1 LLLALISAHQE
12 IKTKT
17 GERIGDVRPHNIFL
31 NSQAEIKIANQFSW
45 PRENTNFQKTFDN
58 EKTYLAP

>member
-1 LLLALISAHQE
+1 LALISAHQE

-58 EKTYLAP
+58 